1 MLIASSEMPER
12 IGLCDRIV
20 VLRQGRTVAE
30 FPGGADEREVLAA
43 GSQVG
48 RSACGMKPM
57 NEAAPIRAPAPAP
70 AGAWRGI
77 DLFAIAVR
85 FQSVIGLVVVAIGE
99 IIFSPRRH
107 RLILFLAPD
116 NMANIVRAVSETGI
130 IAVGMTFVI
139 ITAGIDLSVGA
150 LLSLSS
156 VLTATIMTTEGWG
169 LIATVLIVVA
179 CGAAFGAMQGVISTR
194 FRLEP
199 FIVTL
204 AGLQVA
210 RGLALVISN
219 NQYINISYGNGPGLA
234 PPVFAILGDRLFNN
248 IVPVATLVFVVVAT
262 IATSV
267 LNFTRF
273 GRYVF
278 AVGGNERAARLSGVP
293 VTLVK
298 ISVYAITGLV
308 SAIAGIVHA
317 GQFNFGSAND
327 GTGYKLVAIAAVVIG
342 GTSLFGGSGS
352 MVGTVAGAVMLGALA
367 NVLQL
372 NNINAALQLLATGA
386 IIVAR
391 RGASISRP
399 SPRGIGP
406 LNEGDATQWSRPV
419 SGDSRQLGRRRPTQP
434 RERLHGSIILED
446 SRGARA
452 RRGRGG
458 AAGGRGLCR
467 APRQG
472 MRQGRQVRHRLLAG
486 QQRGALSGARQRGS

>member
-1 MLIASSEMPER
+1 M
-12 IGLCDRIV
+12 
-20 VLRQGRTVAE
+20 T
-30 FPGGADEREVLAA
+30 
-43 GSQVG
+43 
-48 RSACGMKPM
+48 PM
-57 NEAAPIRAPAPAP
+57 NEAAPIRAPATTPA
-70 AGAWRGI
+70 AAWRRI

-85 FQSVIGLVVVAIGE
+85 FQSVIGLVVVAIGGV
-99 IIFSPRRH
+99 IFSPRRH
-107 RLILFLAPD
+107 GLILFLAPD
-116 NMANIVRAVSETGI
+116 NVANIVRAVSETGI

-179 CGAAFGAMQGVISTR
+179 CGAAFGATQGAISTR

-210 RGLALVISN
+210 RGLALVISK
-219 NQYINISYGNGPGLA
+219 NQYINISYGDGPGLA

-248 IVPVATLVFVVVAT
+248 IVPVATLVFVVVAA
-262 IATSV
+262 IATFV

-327 GTGYKLVAIAAVVIG
+327 GTGYELTAIAAVVIG
-342 GTSLFGGSGS
+342 GTSLFGGAGS

-386 IIVAR
+386 IIVLAAVLQSLVR
-391 RGASISRP
+391 RR
-399 SPRGIGP
+399 
-406 LNEGDATQWSRPV
+406 EG
-419 SGDSRQLGRRRPTQP
+419 LGR
-434 RERLHGSIILED
+434 
-446 SRGARA
+446 
-452 RRGRGG
+452 
-458 AAGGRGLCR
+458 
-467 APRQG
+467 
-472 MRQGRQVRHRLLAG
+472 
-486 QQRGALSGARQRGS
+486 

>member
-1 MLIASSEMPER
+1 MNTTCSRRRNPIRTTRKNDAWPF
-12 IGLCDRIV
+12 
-20 VLRQGRTVAE
+20 RQPA
-30 FPGGADEREVLAA
+30 PD
-43 GSQVG
+43 Q
-48 RSACGMKPM
+48 
-57 NEAAPIRAPAPAP
+57 AAPR
-70 AGAWRGI
+70 RRL
-77 DLFAIAVR
+77 DFLAIAVR
-85 FQSVIGLVVVAIGE
+85 FQSVIGLVLVAIGGV
-99 IIFSPRRH
+99 IFSPRRH
-107 RLILFLAPD
+107 GLILFLAPD

-156 VLTATIMTTEGWG
+156 VLTATIMTTAGWG
-169 LIATVLIVVA
+169 LIPTILFVVA
-179 CGAAFGAMQGVISTR
+179 CGAAFGATQGLISTR

-204 AGLQVA
+204 DGLQVA
-210 RGLALVISN
+210 RGLALVISG
-219 NQYINISYGNGPGLA
+219 NQYINISYGEGPGLA

-248 IVPVATLVFVVVAT
+248 IVPVATLVFVVVAA
-262 IATSV
+262 IATFV

-293 VTLVK
+293 VTAVK

-327 GTGYKLVAIAAVVIG
+327 GTGYELTAIAAVVIG
-342 GTSLFGGSGS
+342 GTSLYGGAGS

-386 IIVAR
+386 IIVLAAVLQSLVR
-391 RGASISRP
+391 RR
-399 SPRGIGP
+399 
-406 LNEGDATQWSRPV
+406 EG
-419 SGDSRQLGRRRPTQP
+419 LGR
-434 RERLHGSIILED
+434 
-446 SRGARA
+446 
-452 RRGRGG
+452 
-458 AAGGRGLCR
+458 
-467 APRQG
+467 
-472 MRQGRQVRHRLLAG
+472 
-486 QQRGALSGARQRGS
+486 